1 MERFDKILVIDNEFE
16 AERLTEI
23 LNSKNIPHGIIRA
36 SDSVLGGIEQLEF
49 GWGYLEAPIRYME
62 EILEVYREIE
72 NK

>member
-1 MERFDKILVIDNEFE
+1 MEKFEKILVIDNEFE

-23 LNSKNIPHGIIRA
+23 LNGKNIPHGIVRS

-49 GWGYLEAPIRYME
+49 GWGYLEAPLNYLE
-62 EILEVYREIE
+62 EIMAIYQEIG